1 MPDPGNYRRSRERA
15 GWREKLEAE
24 HRPEAVK
31 RRLAEARR
39 PSYLG
44 DAVLGG
50 IDGCV
55 TTFAVVA
62 GAVGGGFSGLVVIVL
77 GFANLLADGF
87 SMAVSNYQGTKS
99 QRERVEEARRSEES
113 QISALPAGEREEIRQ
128 IFAAKGFSG
137 ETLERIV
144 ETITNDERL
153 WVDTMLT
160 EELGLEVEGPDP
172 LRAAL
177 ATFAA
182 FLVVGIVPLVP
193 FVIPNLALDTRFL
206 ASAVATGCAFFGVGA
221 AKGLVLNRSALRA
234 GIETLLTG
242 GGAALLAYL
251 VGSWLRA
258 AFGAA

>member
-1 MPDPGNYRRSRERA
+1 MAENPSERSTRRR
-15 GWREKLEAE
+15 KTLEAE
-24 HRPEAVK
+24 HRPEAV
-31 RRLAEARR
+31 RQRLSGR
-39 PSYLG
+39 PGPGYLG

-62 GAVGGGFSGLVVIVL
+62 GAVGAGFPGLVVVVL

-99 QRERVEEARRSEES
+99 QLERVEEARLSEER
-113 QISALPAGEREEIRQ
+113 QIEEIPAGEREEVRQ

-144 ETITNDERL
+144 EVITNDRRL

-160 EELGLEVEGPDP
+160 EELGLEVEGPNP
-172 LRAAL
+172 FRAAL

-182 FLVVGIVPLVP
+182 FLVVGIIPLVP
-193 FVIPNLALDTRFL
+193 FVIPGLPTSTRFL
-206 ASAVATGCAFFGVGA
+206 ASAIATGAAFFGVGA
-221 AKGLVLNRSALRA
+221 VKGLVLGRAALRS
-234 GIETLLTG
+234 GLETLLTG
-242 GGAALLAYL
+242 GTAAAIAFVVGALL
-251 VGSWLRA
+251 RQ